1 VRGVWGRD
9 LILQENQIDGTLC
22 RGLVETKIMKKE
34 AELTEQ
40 KADPAYPTSDRVHPG
55 EYDVHSDQK
64 RHSLVARLQAGD
76 RDAAAELVDGYYRR
90 IYLFMRKL
98 GHDRQISED
107 LTQESFFNAWHHI
120 AQLRDGKA
128 LDSWLYRIAANV
140 SRLYWRRH
148 KHKEVVGIEIIDVP
162 DDRTGDGYDK
172 VGRYE
177 QLEELQIA
185 VGRLPVK
192 LRETIILHYM
202 QQLTIAKAAEALG
215 IKEGTFKSRLNRALR
230 ALRKDVT

>member
-1 VRGVWGRD
+1 
-9 LILQENQIDGTLC
+9 
-22 RGLVETKIMKKE
+22 MKKG

-40 KADPAYPTSDRVHPG
+40 KADPTYLKKRVVRSGKH
-55 EYDVHSDQK
+55 EVHVDQK
-64 RHSLVARLQAGD
+64 RHSLVARLKAGD
-76 RDAAAELVDGYYRR
+76 RVAATELVDGYYQQ
-90 IYLFMRKL
+90 IYMFMRRL
-98 GHDRQISED
+98 GHDSQVSED

-140 SRLYWRRH
+140 SRLYWRKH
-148 KHKEVVGIEIIDVP
+148 KHKEVVGIEIVDTP
-162 DDRTGDGYDK
+162 DSSEHGYEK
-172 VGRYE
+172 VGRRE
-177 QLEELQIA
+177 QIEELKAA

-192 LRETIILHYM
+192 LRETIVLHYV

-215 IKEGTFKSRLNRALR
+215 IKEGTFKSRLNRALK